1 MECPRFVVF
10 SDIGE
15 AIKQPSY
22 STMDENPQLRL
33 ARRFIETTGTNL
45 FLTGKAGT
53 GKTTFLRQ
61 LKANSPKR
69 MVVLA
74 PTGIA
79 ALQAGGV
86 TIHSFFQLPLAPY
99 VPDARFTA
107 DSRNKYQPHFS
118 REKINIIRSIDL
130 LVIDE
135 VSMVRADLL
144 DAVDAALRRHRH
156 NSSPFGGVQLLLI
169 GDLQQLAPVVKDDE
183 WRLLQPYYDSPY
195 FFSSRALTKT
205 ECFTIEL
212 TTVYRQQDQA
222 FLTLLNNVR
231 ENRHIYETLGQLNT
245 RYKPDF
251 HPRREDGYIR
261 LVTHNA
267 QAQRINDD
275 ELSQLNSPSFTFE
288 AAITG
293 SFPEYSY
300 PTDKQLVLK
309 TGAQVMFVKNDSTG
323 QQRYFNGM
331 IGHITHVDSR
341 HIEVKPNEG
350 GSAIELGQ
358 EAWTNSRYVLDP
370 ETKEIKEEVEGTF
383 SQYPLK
389 LAWAITIHKS
399 QGLTF
404 DRAIIDAAASF
415 AHGQTYVALS
425 RCRTLRGLVLSAPIS
440 KRAIITDIAVD
451 QFTDEA
457 RSHRPDGERFASLQ
471 RTYFSQ
477 QVADLFNFQTLDS
490 ALAAYVRILDE
501 HLYKLYPK
509 FLQTLKDEQVRLK
522 KAVVDVADRFYKQYT
537 HLINQSKEFQT
548 DPVLQDRITRGS
560 TYFRQQLQPTMEI
573 MTKAV
578 ADADNKEEQRKL
590 RDALEELEQL
600 LHGKDTLLEYV
611 ANHGFSVTNYLWQK
625 SLLTIGDNMAEDKSN
640 KDTNAKA
647 KKKRKREVDEVP
659 ADILHP
665 EFYQRLRDWRKAE
678 AARLNVPPYVIL
690 QQRALHG
697 VANLLPTSKRA
708 LSRIPYL
715 GKRGIERYGIDL
727 LRLVEEYRKEKG
739 MNDGQLTMDN

>member
-1 MECPRFVVF
+1 
-10 SDIGE
+10 
-15 AIKQPSY
+15 
-22 STMDENPQLRL
+22 MDENPELQL
-33 ARRFIETTGTNL
+33 ARSFIETTGTNL

-61 LKANSPKR
+61 LKADSPKR

-79 ALQAGGV
+79 ALQAGGM
-86 TIHSFFQLPLAPY
+86 TIHSFFQLPFAPY
-99 VPDARFTA
+99 VPDAQFTA
-107 DSRNKYQPHFS
+107 DSRDKRHYHFS

-144 DAVDAALRRHRH
+144 DAVDAALRRHRR
-156 NSSPFGGVQLLLI
+156 NSRPFGGVQLLLI
-169 GDLQQLAPVVKDDE
+169 GDLQQLSPVVKGDE
-183 WRLLQPYYDSPY
+183 WQLLQPYYDSPY
-195 FFSSRALTKT
+195 FFSSRALAKT
-205 ECFTIEL
+205 AYFTIEL

-231 ENRHIYETLGQLNT
+231 ENHRTDEAIRQFNA
-245 RYKPDF
+245 RYKPNF
-251 HPRREDGYIR
+251 HPRREEGYIR

-275 ELSQLNSPSFTFE
+275 ELSRLISPSFTYE
-288 AAITG
+288 AGITG

-300 PTDKQLVLK
+300 PTDKRLVLK
-309 TGAQVMFVKNDSTG
+309 SGAQVMFVKNDSTG

-331 IGHITHVDSR
+331 IGHVTRLDSQ
-341 HIEVKPNEG
+341 HIEVKPKEG
-350 GSAIELGQ
+350 GPAFVLDQ
-358 EAWTNSRYVLDP
+358 EEWTNSRYVLDP
-370 ETKEIKEEVEGTF
+370 ETKEIKEEIEGTF

-425 RCRTLRGLVLSAPIS
+425 RCRTLQGLVLSAPIS
-440 KRAIITDIAVD
+440 ERAIITDVVVD

-457 RSHRPDGERFASLQ
+457 RSHRPDSEQFASLQ

-477 QVADLFNFQTLDS
+477 QVADLFNFQ
-490 ALAAYVRILDE
+490 ALGYALEAYARILDE

-509 FLQTLKDEQVRLK
+509 FLQALKDEQVRLQ
-522 KAVVDVADRFYKQYT
+522 KAVLDVADRFSKQYT
-537 HLINQSKEFQT
+537 RLIDQSEEYQT
-548 DPVLQDRITRGS
+548 DPVLQDRITRGA
-560 TYFRQQLQPTMEI
+560 TYFRQQLQTTREI

-578 ADADNKEEQRKL
+578 ANTDNKAVQKRL
-590 RDALEELEQL
+590 RDALDELERI
-600 LHGKDTLLEYV
+600 LHEKDTLLEYV
-611 ANHGFSVTNYLWQK
+611 ANHGFHTTDYLRQK
-625 SLLTIGDNMAEDKSN
+625 ALLAIDDSAVNTK
-640 KDTNAKA
+640 TAKGVKAAA
-647 KKKRKREVDEVP
+647 KKKKGREVDEVP

-665 EFYQRLRDWRKAE
+665 ELFQRLQAWRRAE
-678 AARLNVPPYVIL
+678 AARSGLPAYVIL
-690 QQRALHG
+690 QQPALLG
-697 VANLLPTSKRA
+697 IANLLPASTYA

-715 GKRGIERYGIDL
+715 GKKGIERYGTEL
-727 LRLVEEYRKEKG
+727 LRLVMEYRKEKG
-739 MNDGQLTMDN
+739 MDSDNGQRTMDMG